1 MHNNNARKNQMKKK
15 LELRHTSTDNLFE
28 FYRKHFT
35 MLLER
40 EILNSILIIMFQ
52 KLLPNCYNTESHVRI
67 HLNKKLNFISIAQT

>member
-52 KLLPNCYNTESHVRI
+52 KTPILPLQHGITCSNSFR
-67 HLNKKLNFISIAQT
+67 

>member
-1 MHNNNARKNQMKKK
+1 MHNNNARKNHMKKK

-40 EILNSILIIMFQ
+40 EILNIILIIMFQ
-52 KLLPNCYNTESHVRI
+52 KLLPNRYNTESHVRI
-67 HLNKKLNFISIAQT
+67 HLNKKT